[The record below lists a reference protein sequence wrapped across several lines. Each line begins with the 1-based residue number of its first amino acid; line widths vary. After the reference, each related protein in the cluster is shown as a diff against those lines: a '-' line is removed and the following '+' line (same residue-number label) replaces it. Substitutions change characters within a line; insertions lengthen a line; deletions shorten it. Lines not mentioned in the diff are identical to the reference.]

1 MIDQD
6 KRKAIFLLHREGM
19 KIRDISFRLKVSRNT
34 VRSIIKQ
41 SGRAPESMRGDKI
54 MIEQK
59 LLVRLYDECAGR
71 IQRIHEK
78 LAEEE
83 GVKIGYS
90 TLSRLMREL
99 GLTKAGHSASRCC
112 RVPDEPGAEMQQDTS
127 PYTLPIGGKN
137 IKVIGSIL
145 YFRYSK
151 MRYLKF
157 YRSFDRFKMK
167 CFFHEAITF
176 FGYSARVCIIDNTN
190 LARLRGSGKNAL
202 IAPEME
208 QFARQFGFCY
218 VCHELNHPNRKAG
231 NERSF
236 YTAETNFFPGR
247 SFESM
252 EDLNQK
258 ALEWATVRMANRPVS
273 KSGLIPAKA
282 FEHEKLYLVKLP
294 PFVPPPYL
302 IHKRDIDQ
310 YGYVS
315 FDGNFYWVPGTLRG
329 EALCLQY
336 SHDLKIYLAQKL
348 LAEYRLPPWG
358 VKNQLVTPCGVP
370 KPEHKPKNR
379 KEPTAQEE
387 KKLRALDKDVDAYL
401 EFALKSKKGK
411 EKHKVIREMF
421 GLYQKIT
428 LPLFIKTIKRALCYR
443 ITDLRCVER
452 IALLYLT
459 GGEGEIGPVQ
469 IDEEFQKRPAYLE
482 GRLSDEADLSVYEK
496 LLEDVAVVVEPEV
509 KEDEP

>member
-19 KIRDISFRLKVSRNT
+19 KIRDISFRLKISRNT

-41 SGRAPESMRGDKI
+41 GGRAPCSVRGDKI
-54 MIEQK
+54 MIDQE

-90 TLSRLMREL
+90 TLSRLIREL
-99 GLTKAGHSASRCC
+99 GLGGAAKGRCC
-112 RVPDEPGAEMQQDTS
+112 RVPDEPGAEMQHDTS
-127 PYTLPIGGKN
+127 SYILPIGGKS

-151 MRYLKF
+151 VRYLKF

-167 CFFHEAITF
+167 CFFHEALTF

-190 LARLRGSGKNAL
+190 LARLRGSGKNA
-202 IAPEME
+202 IIVPEME
-208 QFARQFGFCY
+208 QFARQFGFTY

-236 YTAETNFFPGR
+236 YTVETNFFPGR

-258 ALEWATVRMANRPVS
+258 ALEWATLRMANRPVS
-273 KSGLIPAKA
+273 RSGLIPAKA
-282 FEHEKLYLVKLP
+282 FEHEKSYLVKLP
-294 PFVPPPYL
+294 PFVSPPYL
-302 IHKRDIDQ
+302 AHKRDIDQ
-310 YGYVS
+310 YGYVA
-315 FDGNFYWVPGTLRG
+315 FDGNFYWVPGTSRG
-329 EALCLQY
+329 EALLLQY
-336 SHDLKIYLAQKL
+336 SSDLKVYLAQKL

-358 VKNQLVTPCGVP
+358 VKNQLFTPGGVP
-370 KPEHKPKNR
+370 KPEYKPKNR

-387 KKLRALDKDVDAYL
+387 KNLRALDKDVDAYL
-401 EFALKSKKGK
+401 EFVLKSKKGK
-411 EKHKVIREMF
+411 EKHKVIRELF

-428 LPLFIKTIKRALCYR
+428 MPLFIKTIKRALCYR
-443 ITDLRCVER
+443 ITDSRCVER

-459 GGEGEIGPVQ
+459 GGEGEIRHVP
-469 IDEEFQKRPAYLE
+469 IDQEFQKRPAYLE
-482 GRLSDEADLSVYEK
+482 GRLSDEANLAVYEK
-496 LLEDVAVVVEPEV
+496 LLEDVLVEPKVE
-509 KEDEP
+509 EDES